1 MLWEDVSMK
10 KIFNKKRTSQ
20 TEKNFKEVKMKATQT
35 TDWTFDFTS
44 LPRWDNRDSMPFIY
58 DAYYEIPQSDTLCC
72 IYSIAE
78 VTMCNHLGFL
88 AILKTKAEPKL
99 YLNVAKGLNFCD
111 NVSVSENGRLIFL
124 QPSMYNPNTQEIKR
138 PILII
143 DMDKNA
149 FSFFDT
155 NNVNPCY
162 KIVQSTPGIFKIDA
176 DDYQKKHDKKLRRL
190 GRKKIK
196 LNRLHW
202 HSLDELDSVL
212 K

>member
-1 MLWEDVSMK
+1 MK
-10 KIFNKKRTSQ
+10 KIFNKKRTAQ
-20 TEKNFKEVKMKATQT
+20 TEKNFQEVKMKATQT

-78 VTMCNHLGFL
+78 VTMCNYLGFL

-99 YLNVAKGLNFCD
+99 YLNVAVGLNFCD
-111 NVSVSENGRLIFL
+111 NVSVSEDGRFVFL
-124 QPSMYNPNTQEIKR
+124 QPSMYNSKTDTRRR
-138 PILII
+138 PILIL
-143 DMDKNA
+143 DLQQDA
-149 FSFFDT
+149 FAFFDT
-155 NNVNPCY
+155 GNINPCY
-162 KIVQSTPGIFKIDA
+162 RVVSCGADVFKVEA
-176 DDYQKKHDKKLRRL
+176 DKTQKNDKALRRL
-190 GRKKIK
+190 SRKKIK
-196 LNRLHW
+196 IHRLPW